1 MNWLIFVVA
10 IVTIYLLWD
19 RATNKLKRDGQGW
32 LFRNWVAG
40 VISGSVAI
48 VQTLLLVGDFGVATL
63 FGWLLFGG
71 VVFLSRQPLPDDETK
86 AVLPPAL
93 SSPAGNAAYTNASTP
108 GGPMAKF
115 KSAQS
120 EYASLDQ
127 NESSKKSIVHGDR
140 LDVISFDYVDA
151 EGEFSSRR
159 VKVTMVGQWQF
170 EGVDLEKHATRT
182 FRHDRVVGDVTS
194 ELTGEVL
201 AAKDWAADAR
211 QNSSSN
217 QSQKVQ
223 DDEDEVID
231 DDDAAHI
238 EICFTGF
245 TKADKLRLEGMAYLA
260 DMQVRQSVTKGLT
273 HLCMGKT
280 AGPKKIDQAVE
291 VGAELIDEAEFYAL
305 HASS

>member
-1 MNWLIFVVA
+1 MDWLIFAAA
-10 IVTIYLLWD
+10 IVTTYLLWD
-19 RATNKLKRDGQGW
+19 RATNKLKRDGRGW

-40 VISGSVAI
+40 VISGSVA
-48 VQTLLLVGDFGVATL
+48 VFQTILLIGDFGVATL
-63 FGWLLFGG
+63 FGWLLFGF
-71 VVFLSRQPLPDDETK
+71 VVLLSRQPLPDVETK
-86 AVLPPAL
+86 NEGPAALPYQT
-93 SSPAGNAAYTNASTP
+93 SPIADDRLAKRKKTTPTRVAYDS
-108 GGPMAKF
+108 
-115 KSAQS
+115 
-120 EYASLDQ
+120 
-127 NESSKKSIVHGDR
+127 NESSKKPIVHGDR

-170 EGVDLEKHATRT
+170 EGIDLDKHATRT

-194 ELTGEVL
+194 ELTGEVQSAKSWAE
-201 AAKDWAADAR
+201 AALQHSLDDP
-211 QNSSSN
+211 
-217 QSQKVQ
+217 SQK
-223 DDEDEVID
+223 DLD
-231 DDDAAHI
+231 DDDESIVNDDATHI

-245 TKADKLRLEGMAYLA
+245 TKADKLRLEGMAYLS

-305 HASS
+305 HASC